1 MMNVTRRDFGASL
14 GMGLLAGTA
23 GVSGFL
29 VGGCNAAGVWK
40 DIETWLP
47 AGISSFEAIVT
58 LVAPLAAPGI
68 SAIAETVKA
77 AFAVLSGAVDQ
88 YINDTNPADK
98 ATWLAKVQTA
108 FNDVTQNIQAF
119 LTAIGQTGNP
129 IVKLAL
135 ALAQII
141 LSTISSFIGRIGP
154 TPAPATLRVGS
165 ESVTVVPVSRNR
177 KVFVSDFN
185 SACIT
190 AGHPELEIH

>member
-1 MMNVTRRDFGASL
+1 MILNRREFAGAL
-14 GMGLLAGTA
+14 GLGALAGTA

-29 VGGCNAAGVWK
+29 VGGCNPASVWK

-58 LVAPLAAPGI
+58 LVAPIAAPGI
-68 SAIAETVKA
+68 DAAAELVKS

-88 YINDTNPADK
+88 YINAPAADK
-98 ATWLAKVQTA
+98 GSWLGKVETA
-108 FNDVTQNIQAF
+108 FKAVEDNMQAF

-135 ALAQII
+135 ALANII
-141 LSTISSFIGRIGP
+141 LSTISSFLAQIGP
-154 TPAPATLRVGS
+154 TPAPVTLRAGAQTVN
-165 ESVTVVPVSRNR
+165 VVPVSRNR
-177 KVFVSDFN
+177 KSFVAAFN
-185 SACIT
+185 TECVQ